1 MYLCYSMEIDEK
13 TLKKIGEQFG
23 EQIARLISA
32 NAAHTVTINDVN
44 DDFASVSV
52 FDGDTPSQVP
62 LRLLN
67 VGSAVLKVVPTVG
80 STAVVTNINGTS
92 ETMMFLAYLSIDKIE
107 FVRGTCKVSLSI
119 DEKNSNNDAISVEI
133 GKTSMLLTGDT
144 ITFNGGNK
152 DGIPVSR
159 SVAARLNNIE
169 SDINTLKSLLSSWI
183 TIPSDGGASL
193 KVLLGTW
200 YTNSLQKTSI
210 RDIENDKIK
219 Q

>member
-1 MYLCYSMEIDEK
+1 MDIDEK

-32 NAAHTVTINDVN
+32 NAAHTVTINDVS

-92 ETMMFLAYLSIDKIE
+92 ETMMFLAYLSIDRIE
-107 FVRGTCKVSLSI
+107 FIRGTCKVSLSI

-152 DGIPVSR
+152 NGIPLSR
-159 SVAARLNNIE
+159 NVAARLNRVE
-169 SDINTLKSLLSSWI
+169 SDINTLKSVVSGWS
-183 TIPSDGGASL
+183 PVVGDGGALL
-193 KVLLGTW
+193 KTLLLTW
-200 YTNSLQKTSI
+200 YNNKLQQTSI
-210 RDIENDKIK
+210 SDIENEKIK

>member
-1 MYLCYSMEIDEK
+1 MDIDEK

-32 NAAHTVTINDVN
+32 NAAHTVTINDVS

-92 ETMMFLAYLSIDKIE
+92 ETMMFLAYLSIDRIE
-107 FVRGTCKVSLSI
+107 FIRGTCKVSLSV

-133 GKTSMLLTGDT
+133 GKTSVLLTGDT

-152 DGIPVSR
+152 DGIPLSR
-159 SVAARLNNIE
+159 NVAARLNRVE
-169 SDINTLKSLLSSWI
+169 SDINTLKSLVSGWVPVA
-183 TIPSDGGASL
+183 TDGGTAL
-193 KVLLGTW
+193 KTALFKW
-200 YTNSLQKTSI
+200 YTNNLQQTSI
-210 RDIENDKIK
+210 SDIENEKIK

>member
-1 MYLCYSMEIDEK
+1 MEIDEK

-32 NAAHTVTINDVN
+32 NAAHTVTINDVS

-67 VGSAVLKVVPTVG
+67 VGSAVLKVMPTVG

-107 FVRGTCKVSLSI
+107 FVRGTCKVSLSV
-119 DEKNSNNDAISVEI
+119 DEENSDNDAINVEV
-133 GKTSMLLTGDT
+133 GKTSMLLTDDT
-144 ITFNGGNK
+144 ITFNGGNN
-152 DGIPVSR
+152 DGIPLSR
-159 SVAARLNNIE
+159 NVAAQLNRVE
-169 SDINTLKSLLSSWI
+169 SDINTLKSLLSGWV
-183 TIPSDGGASL
+183 TVPSDGGASL
-193 KVLLGTW
+193 KTLLGTW
-200 YTNSLQKTSI
+200 YANSLQQTSI